1 MGMRVPPIIT
11 ADERRVTEKTKKR
24 NTRSSQRK
32 RKSYGRKAHSKLQS
46 LRADAATV
54 DDPNGDS
61 FLYEAVG

>member
-1 MGMRVPPIIT
+1 MHRAQI
-11 ADERRVTEKTKKR
+11 
-24 NTRSSQRK
+24 N
-32 RKSYGRKAHSKLQS
+32 GRFSNSLPSAKLQS